1 MNAITGSTLERI
13 RQYMIGL
20 RMPRALEALNITLNR
35 FEQGDSSVL
44 EVLETLLGEEFT
56 TRGRKAAEFRSR
68 MQW

>member
-20 RMPRALEALNITLNR
+20 RMPRALEALDITLNR